1 MKYTIV
7 ISDEAKNDLRQIY
20 NYIAVDLSAPV
31 NAKGQL
37 SRLEENIL
45 ALSEMPKRFPLYQNE
60 PWNSLGMRYLAVNNY
75 VVFYIPFEDIKTVK
89 IMRIL
94 YSGRNVDSVLKNMY

>member
-1 MKYTIV
+1 MKYTVV
-7 ISDEAKNDLRQIY
+7 ISDEAKNDLMQIY
-20 NYIAVDLSAPV
+20 NYIAVNLSAPI
-31 NAKGQL
+31 NAEGQL

-45 ALSEMPKRFPLYQNE
+45 ALSEMPKRFPLYRDE
-60 PWNSLGMRYLAVNNY
+60 PWSSRGMRYLTVDNY

-94 YSGRNVDSVLKNMY
+94 YSGRDIGSVFKNM